1 MTKKILLI
9 VLLFLSF
16 NSFAQGEA
24 NIWYFGYLAGL
35 DFNSGSPVVIN
46 DSQMITYE
54 GCSTI
59 SDANGKLLFYT
70 DGYRV
75 WNKNH
80 QMMSNGTDLLGDS
93 SSTQS
98 GIIIPKPNTPGIYY
112 IFTVPALAGPDGLRY
127 SEVDLSLNGGLG
139 DVTSKKNILLYTPS
153 CEKLTAIKNAA
164 GDGYW
169 VLSHGFGN
177 NSFIA
182 YSITENGVNL
192 TPIISNAGSIIKS
205 SSDGDTSGSIGYLKI
220 SPNGDKVISSNRNL
234 NVELFDFD
242 NATGIVSN
250 SKVIFKNNN
259 GHYGAEFSPS
269 GNIAYLTTGS
279 GDLVQLDLRASN
291 IASTATTL
299 HTNYNN
305 RDPHIVSALQLAPDG
320 KIYGALYGEK
330 YVSVI
335 NNPDVLGVGSD
346 FVAQRLFL
354 GNDATSISGLPQF
367 IQSYFNV
374 GINVLNNCLGENT
387 AFSLS
392 GNKAITSAI
401 WNFGDGTTST
411 DINPTHT
418 YLTDGTFTVSVTAT
432 SPGGTSSK
440 TRDIIISK
448 VPTAT
453 KPKDILACD
462 NNNDGNYTFDLTIQ
476 NTAILNGQDT
486 NLYKVNYFAN
496 NVAIPLPTAYN
507 NKVAYQQE
515 IITAEVSN
523 TANGSCKNSTTFAID
538 VFDSPLP
545 ELAAAIADLTS
556 CDNTSVGTDTDGRI
570 AFDLTQRV
578 SAILKGQLATQFS
591 ISYYKDA
598 GFTQLIAA
606 PTFYQNTISTE
617 TVFVKV
623 VNKDNPDCAATTSF
637 KIAVLALPVITT
649 TVNLK
654 QCDDDVDGVSIF
666 NLEEAIAKITS
677 NASNETI
684 SFFKT
689 LTDAQ
694 NNTNSISNTT
704 TYTNTVVSNDAVY
717 VRVSNA
723 NACFR
728 IAKLNLIV
736 STTQIPSSFSKSFTQ
751 CDDVASGTNTDGI
764 ATFDFS
770 SITNQIH
777 AIFPSGQ
784 LLDITYYK
792 NLNDALAEKNT
803 IADISNYSNIGY
815 PNSQKIYVRVDS
827 RVNNDCLGLG
837 GYITL
842 NVEPIPIV
850 KSLIE
855 TQCDD
860 NQDGLFAFDT
870 STIESR
876 ILNGLTNVSISYL
889 DQNNNP
895 LPSPLPNP
903 FVTGSKIVK
912 IKVTN
917 NTVSACSYDTTVEF
931 VVDRLPQTFP
941 IPNSLTTFCDDEID
955 PVLQDGKYP
964 FDTTAFQN
972 TILGNQTG
980 MIVKYYDANGNAL
993 PSPLPNPFL
1002 SATQDVKVE
1011 VINPV
1016 NQSCT
1021 ATTIIP
1027 FKVNSVPTIQLT
1039 GDELVCSNLPT
1050 FTKTINA
1057 GLIDETQKTN
1067 YNYIWTLDGNLIV
1080 GENRYDLIVNKKG
1093 IYKVETRN
1101 SDGCS
1106 RTRTIT
1112 VNASDKATVQI
1123 DIVDLSTENSITV
1136 LATGTG
1142 DYVFSL
1148 DDESGEYQNSNIF
1161 QNVPSGIHIV
1171 YVKDLNGCGIV
1182 PKEIA
1187 VLGIPTFFTPNQDG
1201 SNDTWNLKGVNSVFN
1216 AKTTIQIFDRY
1227 GKLLKEIN
1235 PMGEG
1240 WDGTYVGQQMPATD
1254 YWYSIRLEDG
1264 RIFKGHFALKR

>member
-1 MTKKILLI
+1 
-9 VLLFLSF
+9 
-16 NSFAQGEA
+16 
-24 NIWYFGYLAGL
+24 
-35 DFNSGSPVVIN
+35 
-46 DSQMITYE
+46 MITYE

-80 QMMSNGTDLLGDS
+80 QMMPNGTDLLGDS

-177 NSFIA
+177 NRFMA
-182 YSITENGVNL
+182 YSIKANGVNL
-192 TPIISNAGSIIKS
+192 TPIVSNAGSIIDS
-205 SSDGDTSGSIGYLKI
+205 VDGDRSGSIGYLKI

-250 SKVIFKNNN
+250 PVVILSNSWPN
-259 GHYGAEFSPS
+259 YGAEFSPS
-269 GNIAYLTTGS
+269 GNIAYVTTKD
-279 GDLVQLDLRASN
+279 GDLLQFDLRASN

-299 HTNYNN
+299 HSNYKNF
-305 RDPHIVSALQLAPDG
+305 DPHIVSALQLAPDG
-320 KIYGALYGEK
+320 KIYGALFAER

-387 AFSLS
+387 TFSLS
-392 GNKAITSAI
+392 GNKSITSAT
-401 WNFGDGTTST
+401 WDFGDGTTST

-418 YLTDGTFTVSVTAT
+418 YLADGAFTVSVTAT

-462 NNNDGNYTFDLTIQ
+462 DNNDGIYTFDLTIQ
-476 NTAILNGQDT
+476 NTAILNGQDP

-496 NVAIPLPTAYN
+496 NIAITTPTAYA
-507 NKVAYQQE
+507 NKVAYQKE
-515 IITAEVSN
+515 IITAEISN
-523 TANGSCKNSTTFAID
+523 SANGRCKSSTSFAID

-545 ELAAAIADLTS
+545 ETAAAIVDLTS
-556 CDNTSVGTDTDGRI
+556 CDNTSVGTDNDGRI
-570 AFDLTQRV
+570 AFDLTQRAP
-578 SAILKGQLATQFS
+578 AILKGQLATQFS

-598 GFTQLIAA
+598 GFTQPIIT
-606 PTFYQNTISTE
+606 PTTYQNTISTE
-617 TVFVKV
+617 TIFVKV
-623 VNKDNPDCAATTSF
+623 ANKENPDCIATTSF
-637 KIAVLALPVITT
+637 KIAVLALPVITAIA
-649 TVNLK
+649 NLK
-654 QCDDDVDGVSIF
+654 QCDDDVDGFSIF
-666 NLEEAIAKITS
+666 NLEEAISKITT

-684 SFFKT
+684 AFFKT
-689 LTDAQ
+689 IADAQ

-704 TYTNTVVSNDAVY
+704 TYTNAIVSNDAVY

-728 IAKLNLIV
+728 IARLNLIV

-764 ATFDFS
+764 AIFDFS
-770 SITNQIH
+770 SVTNQIQS
-777 AIFPSGQ
+777 IFPSGQ

-803 IADISNYSNIGY
+803 ITDISNYSNVGY

-827 RVNNDCLGLG
+827 KVNNDCLGLG

-842 NVEPIPIV
+842 NVEAIPIS

-855 TQCDD
+855 TKCDD

-876 ILNGLTNVSISYL
+876 ILNGLTNVSLSYL

-895 LPSPLPNP
+895 LSSPLPNP
-903 FVTGSKIVK
+903 FVTGSQTIKVK
-912 IKVTN
+912 ITN
-917 NTVSACSYDTTVEF
+917 NTASACSYDTTIAF
-931 VVDRLPQTFP
+931 VVDRLPQAFP
-941 IPNSLTTFCDDEID
+941 VSPTLTTFCDDEID

-964 FDTTAFQN
+964 FDTAALQDN
-972 TILGNQTG
+972 ILGNQTG

-993 PSPLPNPFL
+993 PSPLPNPFV
-1002 SATQDVKVE
+1002 SAKQDVKVE

-1016 NQSCT
+1016 NQNCT

-1027 FKVNSVPTIQLT
+1027 FKVNSVPSIQLT
-1039 GDELVCSNLPT
+1039 GDELVCSDLPT
-1050 FTKTINA
+1050 FTKIINA
-1057 GLIDETQKTN
+1057 GLIDETQKAN
-1067 YNYIWTLDGNLIV
+1067 YTYTWTLDGNIIV
-1080 GENRYDLIVNKKG
+1080 GANQYDLTVNKKG
-1093 IYKVETRN
+1093 IYKVETTN
-1101 SDGCS
+1101 NNGCS

-1112 VNASDKATVQI
+1112 VNASDKATVKV
-1123 DIVDLSTENSITV
+1123 DIVDLSEENSITI
-1136 LATGTG
+1136 LATGAG
-1142 DYVFSL
+1142 NYVFSL
-1148 DDESGEYQNSNIF
+1148 DNEFEEYQDSNVF
-1161 QNVPSGIHIV
+1161 QNVPSGIHTV
-1171 YVKDLNGCGIV
+1171 YVKDLNGCGV
-1182 PKEIA
+1182 VTKEIA

-1240 WDGTYVGQQMPATD
+1240 WDGTYVGQQMPASD

-1264 RIFKGHFALKR
+1264 RIFKGHFSLKR

>member
-24 NIWYFGYLAGL
+24 NIWYFGYMAGL

-80 QMMSNGTDLLGDS
+80 QMMPNGTDLLGDS

-127 SEVDLSLNGGLG
+127 SEVDMSLNGGLG
-139 DVTSKKNILLYTPS
+139 DITSKKNILLYTPS

-177 NSFIA
+177 NRFIA

-192 TPIISNAGSIIKS
+192 TPIVSNAGSIIDS
-205 SSDGDTSGSIGYLKI
+205 VDGDRSGSIGYLKI

-250 SKVIFKNNN
+250 PVVILSNSWPN
-259 GHYGAEFSPS
+259 YGAEFSPS
-269 GNIAYLTTGS
+269 GNIAYVTTKN
-279 GDLVQLDLRASN
+279 GDLLQFDLRASN

-299 HTNYNN
+299 HSNYKNF
-305 RDPHIVSALQLAPDG
+305 DPHIVSALQLAPDG
-320 KIYGALYGEK
+320 KIYGALFAER

-335 NNPDVLGVGSD
+335 NNPDVLGLGSD
-346 FVAQRLFL
+346 FVANKLFL
-354 GNDATSISGLPQF
+354 GNDAASGTGLPQF

-387 AFSLS
+387 TFSLS
-392 GNKAITSAI
+392 GNKSITSAT
-401 WNFGDGTTST
+401 WDFGDGTTST

-418 YLTDGTFTVSVTAT
+418 YLADGTFTVSVTAT
-432 SPGGTSSK
+432 SPGGSSTK

-448 VPTAT
+448 VPIAT

-462 NNNDGNYTFDLTIQ
+462 NDNDGIYTFDLTIQ
-476 NTAILNGQDT
+476 NTAILNGQDP

-496 NVAIPLPTAYN
+496 NVAIPLPTAYA
-507 NKVAYQQE
+507 NKVAYQKE
-515 IITAEVSN
+515 IITAEISN
-523 TANGSCKNSTTFAID
+523 TANGRCKNSTSFAID

-545 ELAAAIADLTS
+545 ELANAIPDLTS
-556 CDNTSVGTDTDGRI
+556 CDNTSVGTDVDGRI
-570 AFDLTQRV
+570 AFDLTQRA

-598 GFTQLIAA
+598 GFTQLITT
-606 PTFYQNTISTE
+606 PTAYQNTISTE
-617 TVFVKV
+617 TIFVKV
-623 VNKDNPDCAATTSF
+623 ANKENPDCIATTSF
-637 KIAVLALPVITT
+637 KIAVLALPVVTAT
-649 TVNLK
+649 ANLK
-654 QCDDDVDGVSIF
+654 QCDDDIDGFSIF
-666 NLEEAIAKITS
+666 NLEEAISKITT

-684 SFFKT
+684 AFFKT
-689 LTDAQ
+689 IADAQ

-704 TYTNTVVSNDAVY
+704 TYTNTVVSNDVVY
-717 VRVSNA
+717 VRISNA
-723 NACFR
+723 NTCFR
-728 IAKLNLIV
+728 IARLNLIV

-751 CDDVASGTNTDGI
+751 CDDVVSGTNTDGL

-770 SITNQIH
+770 GVTNQIQ
-777 AIFPSGQ
+777 AIFPLGQ

-803 IADISNYSNIGY
+803 ITNISNYSNVGY

-827 RVNNDCLGLG
+827 KVNNDCLGLG

-860 NQDGLFAFDT
+860 NQDGLFAFNT

-993 PSPLPNPFL
+993 SSPLPNPFL

>member
-1 MTKKILLI
+1 
-9 VLLFLSF
+9 
-16 NSFAQGEA
+16 
-24 NIWYFGYLAGL
+24 
-35 DFNSGSPVVIN
+35 
-46 DSQMITYE
+46 
-54 GCSTI
+54 
-59 SDANGKLLFYT
+59 
-70 DGYRV
+70 
-75 WNKNH
+75 
-80 QMMSNGTDLLGDS
+80 MSNGTDLLGNS
-93 SSTQS
+93 TSTQS
-98 GIIIPKPNTPGIYY
+98 GIIVPKPNNPDIYY
-112 IFTVPALAGPDGLRY
+112 IFTVAAMAGPDGLRY
-127 SEVDLSLNGGLG
+127 SEVDMSLNGGLG
-139 DVTSKKNILLYTPS
+139 DITSTKNILLYTPS

-169 VLSHGFGN
+169 VISHGFGN
-177 NSFIA
+177 NRFIA
-182 YSITENGVNL
+182 YNITENGVNL
-192 TPIISNAGSIIKS
+192 TPVVSNSGSIIKS
-205 SSDGDTSGSIGYLKI
+205 SADGDTSGSMGYLKV
-220 SPNGDKVISSNRNL
+220 SPAGDKIINSNIYL

-242 NATGIVSN
+242 NTTGIVSN
-250 SKVIFKNNN
+250 PIEIFKNDHGN
-259 GHYGAEFSPS
+259 YGAEFSPS

-279 GDLVQLDLRASN
+279 GDLVQLDLGASN
-291 IASTATTL
+291 IASTAITL
-299 HTNYNN
+299 HTNYNST
-305 RDPHIVSALQLAPDG
+305 DPNILGALQLAPDG
-320 KIYGALYGEK
+320 KIYGALYAER

-335 NNPDVLGVGSD
+335 NNPDILGVGSD
-346 FVAQRLFL
+346 LVIHKLFL
-354 GNDATSISGLPQF
+354 GMDASSALGLPQF

-387 AFSLS
+387 TFSLS

-418 YLTDGTFTVSVTAT
+418 YLTDGAFTVSVTAT
-432 SPGGTSSK
+432 SPGGTSTK
-440 TRDIIISK
+440 TKDIIISK

-453 KPKDILACD
+453 KPKDLLACD
-462 NNNDGNYTFDLTIQ
+462 NDNDGNYTFDLTIQ
-476 NTAILNGQDT
+476 NTAILNGQDP

-496 NVAIPLPTAYN
+496 NVPISLPTVYT

-545 ELAAAIADLTS
+545 ELAAAIPDLTS

-570 AFDLTQRV
+570 AFDLTQRA

-598 GFTQLIAA
+598 GFTQLITTPSAY
-606 PTFYQNTISTE
+606 PNTISTE
-617 TVFVKV
+617 TIFVKV
-623 VNKDNPDCAATTSF
+623 ANKDNSECTATTSF
-637 KIAVLALPVITT
+637 KIAVLALPVITAT
-649 TVNLK
+649 ANLK
-654 QCDDDVDGVSIF
+654 QCDDDVDGFSIF
-666 NLEEAIAKITS
+666 NLEEAISKITT

-684 SFFKT
+684 VFFKT
-689 LTDAQ
+689 ITDAQ
-694 NNTNSISNTT
+694 NNTNPISNAT
-704 TYTNTVVSNDAVY
+704 TYTNAIVSNDAVY

-728 IAKLNLIV
+728 IARLNLIV

-751 CDDVASGTNTDGI
+751 CDDLVSGTNTDGI

-770 SITNQIH
+770 SVTNQIQS
-777 AIFPSGQ
+777 IFPSGQ

-803 IADISNYSNIGY
+803 ITDISNYSNVGY

-827 RVNNDCLGLG
+827 KVNNDCLGLG

-842 NVEPIPIV
+842 NVEPIPIS

-855 TQCDD
+855 TKCDD

-876 ILNGLTNVSISYL
+876 ILNGLTNVSLSYL

-895 LPSPLPNP
+895 LSSPLPNP
-903 FVTGSKIVK
+903 FVTASQTIKV
-912 IKVTN
+912 KVTN
-917 NTVSACSYDTTVEF
+917 NTASACSYDTTIAF
-931 VVDRLPQTFP
+931 VVDRLPQAFP
-941 IPNSLTTFCDDEID
+941 VSVSLTTFCDDEID

-964 FDTTAFQN
+964 FDTTTFQDN
-972 TILGNQTG
+972 ILGNQTR
-980 MIVKYYDANGNAL
+980 MIVKYYDATGNAL
-993 PSPLPNPFL
+993 PSPLPNPFV

-1027 FKVNSVPTIQLT
+1027 FKVNSVPSIQLT
-1039 GDELVCSNLPT
+1039 GDELVCSDLPT
-1050 FTKTINA
+1050 FTKIINA
-1057 GLIDETQKTN
+1057 GLIDETQKAN
-1067 YNYIWTLDGNLIV
+1067 YTYNWTLDGNLIV
-1080 GENRYDLIVNKKG
+1080 GANQYDLTVNKKG
-1093 IYKVETRN
+1093 IYKVETTN
-1101 SDGCS
+1101 NNGCS

-1112 VNASDKATVQI
+1112 VNASDKATVKI

-1136 LATGTG
+1136 LATGAG

-1148 DDESGEYQNSNIF
+1148 DNEFGEYQDNNVF
-1161 QNVPSGIHIV
+1161 QNVPSGIHTV

-1187 VLGIPTFFTPNQDG
+1187 VLGIPNFFTPNQDG

-1240 WDGTYVGQQMPATD
+1240 WDGTYVGQQMPASD